1 MKSLIILKFM
11 VLLFMVLTLS
21 QFTNGLTDV
30 TRTCEMA
37 LNRFERNN
45 GMIESLWQLEISKV
59 CLFVNKSLNNMLLY
73 HTGVAERIV
82 FKFWP
87 LDVLYE
93 TIAQKFNG
101 WE

>member
-1 MKSLIILKFM
+1 MKSLIFLKFM
-11 VLLFMVLTLS
+11 VLLCMVLTLC

-30 TRTCEMA
+30 TRACEIA
-37 LNRFERNN
+37 LNRFERNK
-45 GMIESLWQLEISKV
+45 GMTESLWRLEISKI
-59 CLFVNKSLNNMLLY
+59 CHFFDKSLNKIFLY
-73 HTGVAERIV
+73 DEGVADRIV

>member
-1 MKSLIILKFM
+1 MKSLNILKFM
-11 VLLFMVLTLS
+11 VLLILVLTLC
-21 QFTNGLTDV
+21 QFTNGLLDV
-30 TRTCEMA
+30 TRACEIA
-37 LNRFERNN
+37 LNRFERNK
-45 GMIESLWQLEISKV
+45 GMTESLWRLEISEI
-59 CLFVNKSLNNMLLY
+59 CNFFDKSLNKIFLY
-73 HTGVAERIV
+73 DEGVADRM